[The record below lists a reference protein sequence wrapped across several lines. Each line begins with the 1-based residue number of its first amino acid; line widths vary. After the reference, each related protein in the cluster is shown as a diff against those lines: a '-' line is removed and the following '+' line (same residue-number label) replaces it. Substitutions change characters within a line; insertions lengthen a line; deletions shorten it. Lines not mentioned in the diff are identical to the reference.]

1 MSGLFDEGRVF
12 GQQPH
17 PRAGGRQG
25 PPRAL
30 IPTLV
35 VVVLLLILGSTFTGL
50 WTERLWFRSID
61 HSAVFSTL
69 LSTRVL
75 LFLVFGTLLAA
86 TVVANVAI
94 AYRVRP
100 VHRLLSP
107 EQRSLDRYRE
117 VVEPIRR
124 LVLLGLAAV
133 MFFFGG
139 SSAASQWETF
149 LLWRNG
155 ESFGRRDATFNIDI
169 GFFVFDYPFWRFLIG
184 FGFAILIIGL
194 IAAAVTHY
202 LYGGISLQSPAEK
215 VSGAAQV
222 HLSVLLG
229 LFMLLKAVAY
239 WMDRYGLVIADG
251 DLITGLTYTDDNAVL
266 PAKNILMIIAV
277 ICAVLF
283 FANVVRRTWMLPGLG
298 LGLLVLSA
306 VLLGGLWPF
315 LVQQFQVNPSEPDR
329 EAPYIGR
336 NIEATRQA
344 YDVANVQVSPYN
356 ARTTLNAE
364 QLRGDAEALPGT
376 RLLDPTLVKQA
387 FEQLQQVRGFYQV
400 PNTLDVDRYEVNGEK
415 RDMVLALR
423 EVNLN
428 GLPPEQRNWN
438 NDHTVYTHGF
448 GVIAAYGN
456 ERTAEGE
463 PVWAEQELPPRG
475 VLGDYEPRIYF
486 GELGPTYS
494 VVGATEDG
502 QPVELDIPD
511 SAEGENQAQTNT
523 YRGEGGVSVGGL
535 FNKLLYA
542 VKFREANIVL
552 SSRVNENSK
561 ILYDRTP
568 RERVEKVAPW
578 LTADGNAYPAVVDDR
593 IVWIVDGYTTSNSYP
608 MSHRVSLGD
617 ATSDSLTQSSR
628 SLAAQPQDDVNYM
641 RNSVKAV
648 VDAYDG
654 SVTLYEWDENDPVL
668 QAWSSA
674 FPDTITDKEEIP
686 QPMLDHFRYP
696 EDLFKVQREILTE
709 YHVTDPGDFYQG
721 NNRWKVPDDPTAP
734 RQSQPPYYLT
744 LRMPDQN
751 QPQFSL
757 TSVFVPERREILAS
771 LMSVNAEASSP
782 GYGTIRILQLPGN
795 TQVQGPGQ
803 VQNAFNSDQAIAR
816 ELLPFKQQ
824 EGARALFGNL
834 LTLPVGNGLLYVQPV
849 YTQRSQGAGNY
860 PVLSYVLA
868 SFGDNVG
875 YGSSLAE
882 ALDVVLGEESGVG
895 EADNGPDGAGGGGGA
910 GTGGNQP
917 DGPTDQ
923 GVADLLNAAEQR
935 FAEAEAA
942 LRNNDL
948 AGYQRAIEQARRLV
962 AQALQQQASPPPA
975 GSSPAPQQGA
985 QEGDQ
990 QGGGSDGATQAP

>member
-1 MSGLFDEGRVF
+1 MSGLFDEGKVF
-12 GQQPH
+12 GQPPN
-17 PRAGGRQG
+17 PRGSGRQG

-35 VVVLLLILGSTFTGL
+35 AVVALLVLGSTFTGL
-50 WTERLWFRSID
+50 WTERLWFRSVD
-61 HSAVFSTL
+61 HTTVFNTL
-69 LSTRVL
+69 LGTRVL
-75 LFLVFGTLLAA
+75 LFAVFGLLLAVA
-86 TVVANVAI
+86 VVLNVVI

-100 VHRLLSP
+100 VHRMLSP
-107 EQRSLDRYRE
+107 EQRSLDRYRDL
-117 VVEPIRR
+117 VEPIRR
-124 LVLLGLAAV
+124 LILIGLAVA

-139 SSAASQWETF
+139 SSAASQWQTY

-155 ESFGRRDATFNIDI
+155 EPFQQRDSVFNIDI

-184 FGFAILIIGL
+184 FGFAMLILGL
-194 IAAAVTHY
+194 IAAAITHY
-202 LYGGISLQSPAEK
+202 LYGGISLQSATDK

-229 LFMLLKAVAY
+229 LFMLLKGLAY

-251 DLITGLTYTDDNAVL
+251 SLITGMTYTDDNAVL

-277 ICAVLF
+277 ICALLF

-329 EAPYIGR
+329 EAPYIAK
-336 NIEATRQA
+336 NITATRDA
-344 YDVANVQVSPYN
+344 YDVDDVEVSQYD
-356 ARTTLNAE
+356 AQTTLEAS

-376 RLLDPTLVKQA
+376 RLLDPTLVTQA

-400 PNTLDVDRYEVNGEK
+400 PNTLDVDRYAVNGEK
-415 RDMVLALR
+415 RDMVIALR
-423 EVNLN
+423 ELNLN
-428 GLPPEQRNWN
+428 GLPADQRNWN

-456 ERTAEGE
+456 ERTNEGE
-463 PVWAEQELPPRG
+463 PVWAEEQLPPQG
-475 VLGDYEPRIYF
+475 VLGTYQPRIYF

-494 VVGATEDG
+494 VVGATEGG

-511 SAEGENQAQTNT
+511 SADGGSEAQTNT
-523 YRGEGGVSVGGL
+523 YEGDGGVPVGGF

-542 VKFREANIVL
+542 VKFREPNIVL
-552 SSRVNENSK
+552 SSRVNDGSR
-561 ILYDRTP
+561 ILYDRLP
-568 RERVEKVAPW
+568 RDRVKKVAPW
-578 LTADGNAYPAVVDDR
+578 LNVDGNPYPAIVGGR
-593 IVWIVDGYTTSNSYP
+593 IVWIVDGYTKSNSYP
-608 MSHRVSLGD
+608 MSNRLSLGD
-617 ATSDSLTQSSR
+617 ATSDSLTQTSR
-628 SLAAQPQDDVNYM
+628 ALAAQPDDEVNYL

-654 SVTLYEWDENDPVL
+654 SVDLYAWDETDPVL
-668 QAWSSA
+668 KAWRSA
-674 FPDTITDKEEIP
+674 FPGTVEDRSQIP
-686 QPMLDHFRYP
+686 EALLDHLRYP
-696 EDLFKVQREILTE
+696 EDLFKVQREILSA
-709 YHVTDPGDFYQG
+709 YHVTDAGDFYQG
-721 NNRWKVPDDPTAP
+721 NDLWKVPDDPTVAS
-734 RQSQPPYYLT
+734 QSQPPYYLT
-744 LRMPDQN
+744 LRVPPDQTT
-751 QPQFSL
+751 PEFSL
-757 TSVFVPERREILAS
+757 NSVFVPQQREILAS
-771 LMSVNAEASSP
+771 LMSVNSEAASED
-782 GYGTIRILQLPGN
+782 YGTIRILELPGN

-834 LTLPVGNGLLYVQPV
+834 LTLPVGDGLLYVQPV
-849 YTQRSQGAGNY
+849 YTQRSSGAGNY

-882 ALDVVLGEESGVG
+882 ALDVVLGEESGIA
-895 EADNGPDGAGGGGGA
+895 EGGDD
-910 GTGGNQP
+910 GTGGGTGAPVQP
-917 DGPTDQ
+917 GVPTDQ
-923 GVADLLNAAEQR
+923 EVADLLNAAEDK
-935 FAEAEAA
+935 FTEAETA

-948 AGYQRAIEQARRLV
+948 AGYQQAIQEARDLV
-962 AQALQQQASPPPA
+962 TQALERQAALSDADATPTPQAGNTTTPSPTPDDA
-975 GSSPAPQQGA
+975 QG
-985 QEGDQ
+985 Q
-990 QGGGSDGATQAP
+990 